1 MKKKQSET
9 TGIQAVEVYGARVHN
24 LKNIDIKFPR
34 NQLVVITGLS
44 GSGKSSLAFDTIY
57 AEGQRRYMET
67 FSAYSRQFLG
77 GLERPDVDKIEGL
90 SPVIAIEQKTTS
102 KNPRSTVGTITEIY
116 DFLRLLYARVA
127 DAYSYNTGEQ
137 MIKMTEEQIIDAIIQ
152 NYQSKT
158 VTILAPIVKGRKG
171 HYRELFEKLIKQ
183 GYLRVRVDGKIIE
196 LTRGYQVDRYKIHD
210 IEAVIDRLDLS
221 KEPDDR
227 FKSSIETALKVGN
240 GVVMAGEHESNTL
253 KFYSRNLM
261 CPTTGLSY
269 PDPEPNLFSFNSPY
283 GACPHCKGLGSI
295 PEIDSNKIIPNKKLS
310 LKNGAI
316 LPLGKYRENW
326 IFAQLEKLCKKHEAS
341 ITTPIDDYSEE
352 LMNEMFYGEPDG
364 FSGIINLLE
373 QLADEQES
381 TSNKWLSTFS
391 NYVPCKVCNG
401 DRLNKIA
408 VHFKIDGK
416 NIPQLVNQDVE
427 DFNAWVFS
435 IEKKLSK
442 NQMQIGFEIIKEI
455 KRKSQFLIDVG
466 LHYLSLNR
474 SSKSL
479 SGGESQR
486 IRLASQIGSDLVG
499 VLYILD
505 EPSIGL
511 HQKDNI
517 KLINAL
523 KKLRDTG
530 NSVLVVEHDKEMI
543 EAADYVIDVGP
554 GAGINGGEIIDA
566 APPKKLSNKNST
578 TFQYLSGIKKIEVP
592 NKRRKGN
599 GKNIVLKEATGNNL
613 KKVNL
618 TLPLGK
624 LVCISGLSGSGK
636 STLINET
643 LYPAINHFVNKG
655 NNLALPFKSID
666 GVENID
672 KIIQIDQAPIGRTPR
687 SNPATY
693 TDVYTEIRN
702 LYTLL
707 PESKIKGF
715 KANRFSF
722 NVSGGRCEE
731 CKGAGVKKIEM
742 NFLPD
747 VFAQCEVCNS
757 KRFNAETLRVKY
769 KGKNINDVLN
779 LGISEAAV
787 FFESHPK
794 IFQKLNTLVNVGLGY
809 IHLGQPSTTLSGG
822 EAQRIKLAS
831 ELSKKDTGKTLYI
844 LDEPTTGLH
853 FEDIRILME
862 ILQKLVDKG
871 NTVLVIE
878 HNLDVIKL
886 ADYVVDMGPEGG
898 KKGGVIV
905 AEGTP
910 EEISKNKKSVTGQ
923 YLKQELSN

>member
-1 MKKKQSET
+1 MKEDSKEYIK
-9 TGIQAVEVYGARVHN
+9 VFGAREHN
-24 LKNIDIKFPR
+24 LKNISVTIPR
-34 NQLVVITGLS
+34 NELVVITGLS

-57 AEGQRRYMET
+57 AEGQRRYIES
-67 FSAYSRQFLG
+67 FSVYARQYLG
-77 GLERPDVDKIEGL
+77 NLEKPDVDSIEGL
-90 SPVIAIEQKTTS
+90 SPVVSIEQKTTGKS
-102 KNPRSTVGTITEIY
+102 PRSTVGTTTEIY
-116 DFLRLLYARVA
+116 DLLRLLFARVGT
-127 DAYSYNTGEQ
+127 AYSYESGEEMVRFTTAQ
-137 MIKMTEEQIIDAIIQ
+137 IVKKITEDF
-152 NYQSKT
+152 NKKKVVLY
-158 VTILAPIVKGRKG
+158 APLIKGRKG

-381 TSNKWLSTFS
+381 TSDKWLSTFS

-511 HQKDNI
+511 HQKDNN

-702 LYTLL
+702 LYALL

>member
-1 MKKKQSET
+1 MKEDSKEYIK
-9 TGIQAVEVYGARVHN
+9 VFGAREHN
-24 LKNIDIKFPR
+24 LKNISVNIPR
-34 NQLVVITGLS
+34 NELVVITGLS

-57 AEGQRRYMET
+57 AEGQRRYIES
-67 FSAYSRQFLG
+67 FSVYARQYLG
-77 GLERPDVDKIEGL
+77 NLEKPDVDSIEGL
-90 SPVIAIEQKTTS
+90 SPVVSIEQKTTGKS
-102 KNPRSTVGTITEIY
+102 PRSTVGTTTEIY
-116 DFLRLLYARVA
+116 DLLRLLFARVGT
-127 DAYSYNTGEQ
+127 AYSYESGEE
-137 MIKMTEEQIIDAIIQ
+137 MVRFTTAQIVKKITSDF
-152 NYQSKT
+152 NKKKVVLY
-158 VTILAPIVKGRKG
+158 APLVKGRKG

-183 GYLRVRVDGKIIE
+183 GYLRVRVDGKIVE
-196 LTRGYQVDRYKIHD
+196 LSKGYQVDRYKIHD
-210 IEAVIDRLDLS
+210 IEVVIDRLDLS
-221 KEPDDR
+221 KEQDDR
-227 FKSSIETALKVGN
+227 FKASIETALKVGN
-240 GVVMAGEHESNTL
+240 GVVMAGEHESNNL

-326 IFAQLEKLCKKHEAS
+326 IFSQLEKLCKKHEAT
-341 ITTPIDDYSEE
+341 ITTPIADYTEE
-352 LMNEMFYGEPDG
+352 LLNEMFYGEPDG

-373 QLADEQES
+373 QLADEQEG
-381 TSNKWLSTFS
+381 TSDKWLSTFS
-391 NYVPCKVCNG
+391 NYVTCKVCNG

-427 DFNAWVFS
+427 DFYAWIFAL
-435 IEKKLSK
+435 EKKLNK

-455 KRKSQFLIDVG
+455 KRKAQFLIDVG
-466 LHYLSLNR
+466 LHYLTLNR

-554 GAGINGGEIIDA
+554 GAGVNGGEIIDA
-566 APPKKLSNKNST
+566 ATPKKLSNKNST

-592 NKRRKGN
+592 SKRRKGN
-599 GKNIVLKEATGNNL
+599 GKKIVLKEASGNNL
-613 KKVNL
+613 KKVNF

-636 STLINET
+636 STLVNET
-643 LYPAINHFVNKG
+643 LCPAVNQIVNKG
-655 NNLALPFKSID
+655 NNLALAFKSIE

-672 KIIQIDQAPIGRTPR
+672 KLIQIDQAPIGRTPR

-693 TDVYTEIRN
+693 TDVYTDIRN
-702 LYTLL
+702 LYALL
-707 PESKIKGF
+707 PEAKIKGF

-747 VFAQCEVCNS
+747 VFAQCEVCNG

-794 IFQKLNTLVNVGLGY
+794 IAQKLNTLVNVGLGY

-898 KKGGVIV
+898 KNGGQIV

-910 EEISKNKKSVTGQ
+910 EEIAKNKKSVTGQ

>member
-1 MKKKQSET
+1 MKEDSKEYIK
-9 TGIQAVEVYGARVHN
+9 VFGAREHN
-24 LKNIDIKFPR
+24 LKNISVTIPR
-34 NQLVVITGLS
+34 NELVVITGLS

-57 AEGQRRYMET
+57 AEGQRRYIES
-67 FSAYSRQFLG
+67 FSVYARQYLG
-77 GLERPDVDKIEGL
+77 NLEKPDVDSIEGL
-90 SPVIAIEQKTTS
+90 SPVVSIEQKTTGKS
-102 KNPRSTVGTITEIY
+102 PRSTVGTTTEIY
-116 DFLRLLYARVA
+116 DLLRLLFARVGT
-127 DAYSYNTGEQ
+127 AYSYESGEEMVRFTTAQ
-137 MIKMTEEQIIDAIIQ
+137 IVKKITEDF
-152 NYQSKT
+152 NKKKVVLY
-158 VTILAPIVKGRKG
+158 APLIKGRKG

-391 NYVPCKVCNG
+391 NYVHCKVCNG

>member
-1 MKKKQSET
+1 MKKDSKEY
-9 TGIQAVEVYGARVHN
+9 IKVFGAREHN
-24 LKNIDIKFPR
+24 LKNISVTIPR
-34 NQLVVITGLS
+34 NELVVITGLS

-57 AEGQRRYMET
+57 AEGQRRYIES
-67 FSAYSRQFLG
+67 FSVYARQYLG
-77 GLERPDVDKIEGL
+77 NLEKPDVDSIEGL
-90 SPVIAIEQKTTS
+90 SPVVSIEQKTTGKS
-102 KNPRSTVGTITEIY
+102 PRSTVGTTTEIY
-116 DFLRLLYARVA
+116 DLLRLLFARVGT
-127 DAYSYNTGEQ
+127 AYSHESGEEMVRFTTAQ
-137 MIKMTEEQIIDAIIQ
+137 IVKKITEDFH
-152 NYQSKT
+152 NKKVVLY
-158 VTILAPIVKGRKG
+158 APLIKGRKG

-196 LTRGYQVDRYKIHD
+196 LTKGYQVDRYKIHD

-221 KEPDDR
+221 KEPDER

-240 GVVMAGEHESNTL
+240 GVVMAGEHESSTL

-283 GACPHCKGLGSI
+283 GACPHCKGLGTI

-310 LKNGAI
+310 LKTGAI

-326 IFAQLEKLCKKHEAS
+326 IFAQLEKLCKKHEVT
-341 ITTPIDDYSEE
+341 ITTAIDDYSEE

-381 TSNKWLSTFS
+381 TSDKWLSTFS
-391 NYVPCKVCNG
+391 NYVPCEVCNG

-427 DFNAWVFS
+427 DFNAWVFA
-435 IEKKLSK
+435 IEKKFTK

-517 KLINAL
+517 KLINSL
-523 KKLRDTG
+523 KKLRDAG

-592 NKRRKGN
+592 SKRRKGN
-599 GKNIVLKEATGNNL
+599 GKKIVLKEATGNNL
-613 KKVNL
+613 KKVNF

-624 LVCISGLSGSGK
+624 LVCVSGLSGSGK

-643 LYPAINHFVNKG
+643 LYPAINHSVNKG
-655 NNLALPFKSID
+655 NNLSLPFKSIT

-702 LYTLL
+702 LYALL

-747 VFAQCEVCNS
+747 VFAQCEVCNG
-757 KRFNAETLRVKY
+757 KRFNAETLRTKY

-779 LGISEAAV
+779 LGISEAAI

-898 KKGGVIV
+898 KNGGFIV
-905 AEGTP
+905 ADGTP